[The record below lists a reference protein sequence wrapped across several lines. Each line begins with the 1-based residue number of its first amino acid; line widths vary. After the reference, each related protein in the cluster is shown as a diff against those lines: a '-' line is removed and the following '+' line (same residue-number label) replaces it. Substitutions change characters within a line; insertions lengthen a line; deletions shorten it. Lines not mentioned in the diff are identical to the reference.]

1 MIHRLQKR
9 EADLAAL
16 KKSLE
21 EASADKL
28 RFRERISELEQMS
41 PALSPSKRATEECP
55 SSDPTD
61 LKIAELKKI
70 RKVEEI
76 KRGAAKVTGSDL
88 SSLGVKPSFYRFL
101 LRQLFMNVY
110 QKKVLCMFYIGW
122 FSLRWPLAVASIIC
136 KTWCYLFCRCG
147 TVLLSSIWFKSFMT
161 SHQCKSFL
169 IRSLRSPREEN
180 NQVWDQDFFSLPSWN
195 SFTKFAYFF

>member
-101 LRQLFMNVY
+101 LRQLFY
-110 QKKVLCMFYIGW
+110 ERLPKKGPLHVLYWLIF
-122 FSLRWPLAVASIIC
+122 LE
-136 KTWCYLFCRCG
+136 
-147 TVLLSSIWFKSFMT
+147 MT
-161 SHQCKSFL
+161 
-169 IRSLRSPREEN
+169 PRG
-180 NQVWDQDFFSLPSWN
+180 S
-195 SFTKFAYFF
+195 

>member
-1 MIHRLQKR
+1 MIRRLQKR
-9 EADLAAL
+9 EADLAEL

-21 EASADKL
+21 EASADKS

-88 SSLGVKPSFYRFL
+88 SSLGVKPFL
-101 LRQLFMNVY
+101 Y
-110 QKKVLCMFYIGW
+110 
-122 FSLRWPLAVASIIC
+122 
-136 KTWCYLFCRCG
+136 
-147 TVLLSSIWFKSFMT
+147 
-161 SHQCKSFL
+161 SFL
-169 IRSLRSPREEN
+169 SR
-180 NQVWDQDFFSLPSWN
+180 QVSQKSTL
-195 SFTKFAYFF
+195 YF